1 MLSRHPL
8 VSGLVGVV
16 REVIARYGRLGG
28 SQFAA
33 AISYRALF
41 SLVPLATFVATVL
54 AQVLSRSDTNRQD
67 LIAAITD
74 QLDLTPEGAARLDGL
89 IAAVPSPWSIPG
101 LIALGLALWGATGVM
116 SSVQKTLAVVFDEG
130 LARTLVRGRLV
141 SALLVLGAL
150 GLILCAVIVSMLE
163 NAVSRMSAN
172 VEEALGWQP
181 FGFGLVLGVI
191 VPLGLIY
198 AVFLLLYRY
207 RPHKRPGWRAALLGS
222 AAAAIGFQ
230 AVQIGLGWYLAGP
243 SDFSKVYGS
252 ASTIF
257 AFLFSVYLSAS
268 AFVICAILT
277 AVLDERMPLPR
288 PPRGA

>member
-1 MLSRHPL
+1 MLSHHPL
-8 VSGLVGVV
+8 VNGLVGVV

-54 AQVLSRSDTNRQD
+54 AQVLSRSDANRQD

-74 QLDLTPEGAARLDGL
+74 QLDLTSEGAARLDGL

-207 RPHKRPGWRAALLGS
+207 LPHNRPGWRAALLGS

-230 AVQIGLGWYLAGP
+230 AVQIALGWYLAGP

-252 ASTIF
+252 GSTIF

-277 AVLDERMPLPR
+277 AVLDGRMPLRR